1 MPDSRLPDHW
11 LGDPRFDGLSDA
23 GWRILTHGYM
33 WSNRYLTDGR
43 IPHKSLRHLGTH
55 TQDEALAELVEMG
68 LIELDGEAIYLDWK
82 AQTSRE
88 TFLSQRE
95 GSRERMAARRSKQRE
110 LLSYGVTPPVTPSVT
125 PPVSPPVSRRGEA
138 RTGEDLDTYI
148 AAEPD
153 DIF

>member
-43 IPHKSLRHLGTH
+43 IPHKSLKHLGTH
-55 TQDEALAELVEMG
+55 TQDEALAELVEMD
-68 LIELDGEAIYLDWK
+68 LIQIDDEAIYLDWK
-82 AQTSRE
+82 SQTSRD
-88 TFLSQRE
+88 TFLSKRE
-95 GSRERMAARRSKQRE
+95 ATRERVAAHRSRQQE
-110 LLSYGVTPPVTPSVT
+110 LIGNTVTTPVT
-125 PPVSPPVSRRGEA
+125 PPVSRRGEA
-138 RTGEDLDTYI
+138 RTGEDLPLYRP
-148 AAEPD
+148 AEPD

>member
-1 MPDSRLPDHW
+1 MPDTRLPDHW

-23 GWRILTHGYM
+23 GWRIFTHGYM

-55 TQDEALAELVEMG
+55 VEDDALIELVEMG
-68 LIELDGEAIYLDWK
+68 LVELDGEAIYLDWG
-82 AQTSRE
+82 AQTSSE

-95 GSRERMAARRSKQRE
+95 AIRERVASHRSKQKE
-110 LLSYGVTPPVTPSVT
+110 LRSNSVTTPVTTPVT
-125 PPVSPPVSRRGEA
+125 NPVSRRGEA
-138 RTGEDLDTYI
+138 RTGEDFSSYRP
-148 AAEPD
+148 AEPD